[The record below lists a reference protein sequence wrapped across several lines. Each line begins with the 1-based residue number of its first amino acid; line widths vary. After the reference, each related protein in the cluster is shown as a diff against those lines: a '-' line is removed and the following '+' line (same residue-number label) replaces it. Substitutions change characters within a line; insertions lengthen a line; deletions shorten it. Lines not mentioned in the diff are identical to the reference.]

1 MCQSRHADA
10 QVLDYGASEGCN
22 PHAALRAAVPINAM
36 AEVNAMVDGW
46 MGEDWFHNGAF
57 SKDSLTNIRNQEA
70 TRGSDIG
77 WSSDHY
83 ETFGQ

>member
-1 MCQSRHADA
+1 
-10 QVLDYGASEGCN
+10 
-22 PHAALRAAVPINAM
+22 
-36 AEVNAMVDGW
+36 MVDGW